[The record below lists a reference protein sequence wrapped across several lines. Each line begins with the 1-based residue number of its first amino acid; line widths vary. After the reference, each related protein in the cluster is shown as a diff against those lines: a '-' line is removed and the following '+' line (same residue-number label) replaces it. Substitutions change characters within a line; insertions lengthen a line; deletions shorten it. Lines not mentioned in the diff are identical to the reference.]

1 MNLSA
6 AGQQIIT
13 NVDELKSLLGDHFVI
28 LFGSAISGVMGP
40 RLPMIYDAM
49 DTFLEQAATQLYTGS
64 YQEKVVAGYARELVR
79 GYHKPLLR
87 QTKFENFIFDLQ
99 TAVGKDQV
107 DDLFMRVFSCAGK
120 QYNNNHSALAFL
132 LRKRNCLA
140 ALTTN
145 FDNQVELCL
154 PNLKTYIYPKRPQH
168 IPAARNRPI
177 YVKLHGDAP
186 TRTYVATSPQ
196 LSQARSIDTYSFMED
211 LLRDQVVLVLGYSG
225 TGDIDI
231 APHLGKTEKLLIWG
245 DYTVDITKA
254 GHPNQTNLL
263 CDLSLSDP
271 GREKDGRRNLLLD
284 LAASYGW
291 KPPATSTLQVK
302 MMWEDHIV
310 DWTQKLPLDKLRQFI
325 TEFMSWRTSWPH
337 VHIAYLGLQ
346 ENESYEKRLEYALS
360 TVQVAAYN
368 SSEKLLKSLLLTEP
382 PSLSSYLSTIQLLSF
397 TYWGKRRYRMAL
409 SMSLQILNI
418 YEQLLNEWHAKPG
431 EDIKKLITGVARE
444 YLETLLEVVNNERNN
459 AKRIVIVR
467 NSRAEYVLELLTKL
481 EFETGFYLNRIA
493 IMETRHWLGIKVSTE
508 ETEEFFDQCMA
519 MQEWEAAALTAQFML
534 TLSCEKGS
542 KVANA
547 ILPELRKRKS
557 SKLVIKVNARWIYER
572 MHRRIPVQVL
582 NFKAFTDILLA
593 GVELIF
599 AFKRLLWNIDRW
611 TNRVRVE
618 TGFLGLG
625 KVLSKNRL

>member
-1 MNLSA
+1 MNLSTA
-6 AGQQIIT
+6 SQQVIKS
-13 NVDELKSLLGDHFVI
+13 VDELKALLGDHFVI
-28 LFGSAISGVMGP
+28 LFGSAISGVMEP
-40 RLPMIYDAM
+40 KLPMIYDVM
-49 DTFLEQAATQLYTGS
+49 DTFLEQAATRLYAGS
-64 YQEKVVAGYARELVR
+64 YQEKVVAGYALELVR

-99 TAVGKDQV
+99 ASVGKDQV
-107 DDLFMRVFSCAGK
+107 DDLFVRVFSCTGK

-132 LRKRNCLA
+132 LRKRICLA

-154 PNLKTYIYPKRPQH
+154 PGLKTYIYPKRPKH
-168 IPAARNRPI
+168 IPTARNRPI

-196 LSQARSIDTYSFMED
+196 LSQARSIDTYVFIED

-245 DYTVDITKA
+245 DYTVGIIKA

-291 KPPATSTLQVK
+291 KSLATSALKEK
-302 MMWEDHIV
+302 MMWADHIV
-310 DWTQKLPLDKLRQFI
+310 DWTQKLPLDKLREFI

-346 ENESYEKRLEYALS
+346 ENESYENRFEYALS

-368 SSEKLLKSLLLTEP
+368 SSEKLLKSLLLMEP
-382 PSLSSYLSTIQLLSF
+382 SSLRSYLSTIQLLGF

-444 YLETLLEVVNNERNN
+444 YLETLLELVNNERNN

-481 EFETGFYLNRIA
+481 EFETSFYLNRIA
-493 IMETRHWLGIKVSTE
+493 IMETRHWLGTPVSLDEIK
-508 ETEEFFDQCMA
+508 EFFDQCMA
-519 MQEWEAAALTAQFML
+519 MQEWAAAALTAQFML
-534 TLSCEKGS
+534 TLSYNDGKKFADE
-542 KVANA
+542 
-547 ILPELRKRKS
+547 ILPQLKKRGS
-557 SKLVIKVNARWIYER
+557 VKLIIKINARMIYER
-572 MHRRIPVQVL
+572 LNRHISVQVL
-582 NFKAFTDILLA
+582 NFKAFTDILLV

-599 AFKRLLWNIDRW
+599 AIKRLLWNLDCW
-611 TNRVRVE
+611 TNRVRAE
-618 TGFLGLG
+618 TGFLGFG
-625 KVLSKNRL
+625 KVLPKKQ

>member
-1 MNLSA
+1 MNSTMA
-6 AGQQIIT
+6 SQQVIT
-13 NVDELKSLLGDHFVI
+13 SVDELKSLLGDHFVI
-28 LFGSAISGVMGP
+28 LFGSAISGVMEP
-40 RLPMIYDAM
+40 KLPMIYDVM
-49 DTFLEQAATQLYTGS
+49 DTFLEQASARLYAGS
-64 YQEKVVAGYARELVR
+64 YQEKVIAGYARELVR

-99 TAVGKDQV
+99 AAIGKDQV
-107 DDLFMRVFSCAGK
+107 DDLFVHVFSCSGK

-154 PNLKTYIYPKRPQH
+154 PGLKTYIYPKRPQH

-196 LSQARSIDTYSFMED
+196 LSQARSIDTYAFIED

-245 DYTVDITKA
+245 DLTPGITKT

-263 CDLSLSDP
+263 CDLSLSDL
-271 GREKDGRRNLLLD
+271 GREKDGRRNLWLE

-291 KPPATSTLQVK
+291 KPPAISTLKEK
-302 MMWEDHIV
+302 MIWADQIV
-310 DWTQKLPLDKLRQFI
+310 DRTQQLPLDKLRQFI

-346 ENESYEKRLEYALS
+346 ENESYQNRLEYALS

-368 SSEKLLKSLLLTEP
+368 SSEKLLKSLLLMEP
-382 PSLSSYLSTIQLLSF
+382 SSLRSYLSTIQLLAF
-397 TYWGKRRYRMAL
+397 TYWGKRRYEMAL
-409 SMSLQILNI
+409 STSFQILKI
-418 YEQLLNEWHAKPG
+418 YEQLLNDWHAKPG
-431 EDIKKLITGVARE
+431 EDIKRLITGVARE
-444 YLETLLEVVNNERNN
+444 YLETLLEVVNNERDK
-459 AKRIVIVR
+459 AKRIAIVQS
-467 NSRAEYVLELLTKL
+467 SRAEFVLEILRKL
-481 EFETGFYLNRIA
+481 EFENGFYLNRIA
-493 IMETRHWLGIKVSTE
+493 IMETRYWLGIKVSTE

-534 TLSCEKGS
+534 TLSYEKGS

-547 ILPELRKRKS
+547 VLTELQKRNS
-557 SKLVIKVNARWIYER
+557 SKLILKVNARLIYER
-572 MHRRIPVQVL
+572 LHRRIPVQVL
-582 NFKAFTDILLA
+582 NFKAFTDILL
-593 GVELIF
+593 
-599 AFKRLLWNIDRW
+599 
-611 TNRVRVE
+611 
-618 TGFLGLG
+618 
-625 KVLSKNRL
+625 

>member
-1 MNLSA
+1 MNLSTA
-6 AGQQIIT
+6 NQQVIT
-13 NVDELKSLLGDHFVI
+13 SVDELKSRLGDHFVI
-28 LFGSAISGVMGP
+28 LFGSAVSGVMEP
-40 RLPMIYDAM
+40 KLPMIYDVM
-49 DTFLEQAATQLYTGS
+49 DTFLEQASARLYAGS

-99 TAVGKDQV
+99 ASVGKDQV
-107 DDLFMRVFSCAGK
+107 DDLFVRVFSCTGK

-154 PNLKTYIYPKRPQH
+154 PNLKTYIYPKRPKH

-177 YVKLHGDAP
+177 YIKLHGDAP

-196 LSQARSIDTYSFMED
+196 LSQARSIDTYAFIED
-211 LLRDQVVLVLGYSG
+211 LLLDQVVLVLGYSG

-231 APHLGKTEKLLIWG
+231 APHLGRVEKLLIWG
-245 DYTVDITKA
+245 DYTVDTTKA
-254 GHPNQTNLL
+254 GHPNRINLL

-271 GREKDGRRNLLLD
+271 GREKDGRRNVLLD
-284 LAASYGW
+284 LATSYGW
-291 KPPATSTLQVK
+291 KPPATSTLKEK

-310 DWTQKLPLDKLRQFI
+310 AWTQKLPLHNLRKFI
-325 TEFMSWRTSWPH
+325 TSFMSWRTSWPH

-346 ENESYEKRLEYALS
+346 ENESYENKLEYALS

-368 SSEKLLKSLLLTEP
+368 SSERLLKSLLLVEP
-382 PSLSSYLSTIQLLSF
+382 SSLHSYLSTIQLLSF
-397 TYWGKRRYRMAL
+397 TYWGKRHYQMAL
-409 SMSLQILNI
+409 STSLQILNI
-418 YEQLLNEWHAKPG
+418 YEQLINDWNAQPG

-444 YLETLLEVVNNERNN
+444 YLETLLEVVNNERKNE
-459 AKRIVIVR
+459 KRIVIVR
-467 NSRAEYVLELLTKL
+467 NSRAEYVLEILRKL

-493 IMETRHWLGIKVSTE
+493 IMETRHWLGIKVSLE

-519 MQEWEAAALTAQFML
+519 MQEWAAAALTAQFML
-534 TLSCEKGS
+534 TLSYEKGS

-547 ILPELRKRKS
+547 IRPELRKRKS
-557 SKLVIKVNARWIYER
+557 SKLIIKVNARLMYER
-572 MHRRIPVQVL
+572 LNRRIPVQVL
-582 NFKAFTDILLA
+582 NFKAFTDILLI

-599 AFKRLLWNIDRW
+599 AFKRLLWKLDRW
-611 TNRVRVE
+611 ANRVRVE
-618 TGFLGLG
+618 TGFLNLG
-625 KVLSKNRL
+625 KVITKKL

>member
-1 MNLSA
+1 MNSTMA
-6 AGQQIIT
+6 SQQVIT
-13 NVDELKSLLGDHFVI
+13 SVDELKSLLGDHFVI
-28 LFGSAISGVMGP
+28 LFGSAISGVMEP
-40 RLPMIYDAM
+40 KLPMIYDVM
-49 DTFLEQAATQLYTGS
+49 DTFLEQASARLYAGS
-64 YQEKVVAGYARELVR
+64 YQEKVIAGYARELVR

-99 TAVGKDQV
+99 AAIGKDQV
-107 DDLFMRVFSCAGK
+107 DDLFVHVFSCSGK

-154 PNLKTYIYPKRPQH
+154 PGLKTYIYPKRPQH

-196 LSQARSIDTYSFMED
+196 LSQARSIDTYAFIED

-245 DYTVDITKA
+245 DYTVGITKT
-254 GHPNQTNLL
+254 GHLNQTNLL

-271 GREKDGRRNLLLD
+271 GGEKESRRNLLLD
-284 LAASYGW
+284 LAASSGW
-291 KPPATSTLQVK
+291 RPPADSTAKEK
-302 MMWEDHIV
+302 MMWKDRII

-346 ENESYEKRLEYALS
+346 ENESYQNRLEYALS

-368 SSEKLLKSLLLTEP
+368 SSEKLLKSLLLMEP
-382 PSLSSYLSTIQLLSF
+382 SSLGSYLSTIQLLSF
-397 TYWGKRRYRMAL
+397 TYWGKRRYPMAL
-409 SMSLQILNI
+409 STSLQILNI

-444 YLETLLEVVNNERNN
+444 YLETLLEVVNNERSNS
-459 AKRIVIVR
+459 KRKVIVQS
-467 NSRAEYVLELLTKL
+467 SRAEFVLEILRKL

-493 IMETRHWLGIKVSTE
+493 IMETRYWLGIKVSTE

-534 TLSCEKGS
+534 TLSYEKGS

-547 ILPELRKRKS
+547 VLTELRKRKS
-557 SKLVIKVNARWIYER
+557 SKLIIKVNARLIYER
-572 MHRRIPVQVL
+572 LHRRIPVQLL
-582 NFKAFTDILLA
+582 NFKAFTDVLLV

-599 AFKRLLWNIDRW
+599 AFKRLLWNLDHW
-611 TNRVRVE
+611 TNRARVE

-625 KVLSKNRL
+625 KVISIKRL